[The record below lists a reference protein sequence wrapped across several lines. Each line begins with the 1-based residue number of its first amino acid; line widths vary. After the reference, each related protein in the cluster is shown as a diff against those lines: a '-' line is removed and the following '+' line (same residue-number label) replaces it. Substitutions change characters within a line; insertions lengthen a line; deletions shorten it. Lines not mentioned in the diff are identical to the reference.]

1 MNHFQDMKPTQN
13 KIPGT
18 IDWRRSFIE
27 ERSEDVRIAIERAKI
42 ESKQKQLGDNSHKK
56 KTTNT
61 KTPHRKNQSPQQH
74 NSRNKQKKKKSNKI
88 NQHPRSNSW
97 ERPKLMAKS
106 RKER

>member
-56 KTTNT
+56 KKTKNT
-61 KTPHRKNQSPQQH
+61 KTPHRKTNHCNNTTAETSKKI
-74 NSRNKQKKKKSNKI
+74 KQN
-88 NQHPRSNSW
+88 
-97 ERPKLMAKS
+97 
-106 RKER
+106 